1 MHNTLN
7 KRIEN
12 HVFVIDADYKEAKHN
27 VVAALIDNQAT
38 NKLTGIQKSDLKDEN
53 SARRICGKLY
63 GGKTYFKMIWKVEL
77 RRNRQCK

>member
-12 HVFVIDADYKEAKHN
+12 RVFVIDADYKVAKHN
-27 VVAALIDNQAT
+27 AVAALIDNQAT

-53 SARRICGKLY
+53 AARRICGK
-63 GGKTYFKMIWKVEL
+63 
-77 RRNRQCK
+77 